1 MGDTYYVLGNNGYLP
16 GVEAYPKAREAALK
30 ALELDESLAEA
41 HASLAAARA
50 EYDRDWSAGEREYQR
65 AIGLNPNY
73 DDAMVYLN
81 LLNRRKADVIS
92 TASERASYVQQ
103 ADELLDK
110 VKEIK

>member
-1 MGDTYYVLGNNGYLP
+1 MIRRRYAEEDGPTIDEGI
-16 GVEAYPKAREAALK
+16 AALK
-30 ALELDESLAEA
+30 RAL
-41 HASLAAARA
+41 
-50 EYDRDWSAGEREYQR
+50 
-65 AIGLNPNY
+65 GLNPNY